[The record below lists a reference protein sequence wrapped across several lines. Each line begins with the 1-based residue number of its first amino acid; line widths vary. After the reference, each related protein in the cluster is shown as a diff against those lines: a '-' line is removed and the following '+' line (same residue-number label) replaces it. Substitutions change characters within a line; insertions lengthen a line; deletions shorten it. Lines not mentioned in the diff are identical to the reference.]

1 MSKEIIKKYE
11 DILNKLPGVISSKVV
26 IFDDEI
32 VEIHILSN
40 KNRSPKQISR
50 DIQSAFAAR
59 FDVLLDRKVISV
71 AQIDYGEQEFVN
83 SRLILDSISY
93 NTSSDNLAE
102 AKVILKLA
110 DEEQEGFAKGINSV
124 TNAHRLL
131 VNATLDSIHKL
142 FDFQDKIVVEDV
154 EKYSLAKNEVVAV
167 AVSVMDNYNEDL
179 VIGSAVIK
187 KDERESVVR
196 ATLDALNR
204 KLHQF

>member
-1 MSKEIIKKYE
+1 MNNDLIQNYE
-11 DILNKLPGVISSKVV
+11 SILNKLPGVISSKVV
-26 IFDDEI
+26 MFDGNI

-71 AQIDYGEQEFVN
+71 AQIDYGEQEFNV

-93 NTSSDNLAE
+93 NTSSDNMAE

-110 DEEQEGFAKGINSV
+110 DEEEEGLARGINSA
-124 TNAHRLL
+124 TNSHRLL

-142 FDFQDKIVVEDV
+142 FDFQDRIVVEDV
-154 EKYSLAKNEVVAV
+154 EKFTLAKNEVVSV
-167 AVSVMDNYNEDL
+167 AVSVMDRYREDL

-204 KLHQF
+204 KLHSF